1 MTDRQ
6 KRACKCIL
14 EFYGL
19 DVQID
24 VAAEELSG
32 IIGEL
37 AKCKQFAGRKKVLD
51 DARKY
56 IDGIINKIAD
66 VKIILEQIEIGFNI
80 SNAVSEKINYKLQQH
95 LSMWKYETIVEAWF
109 NNTEDS
115 IGEKLR
121 QRKKLELGDK
131 NATEASQ

>member
-14 EFYGL
+14 ELYGL

-121 QRKKLELGDK
+121 QRKKLELGAK
-131 NATEASQ
+131 KVEVSQ

>member
-14 EFYGL
+14 ELYGL

-37 AKCKQFAGRKKVLD
+37 AKCKQFAGRKKVSG

-56 IDGIINKIAD
+56 IDGIIDKIAD
-66 VKIILEQIEIGFNI
+66 AKIILEQIEIGFNI

-95 LSMWKYETIVEAWF
+95 LRMWRYETIVQAEF
-109 NNTEDS
+109 NNTEDG

-121 QRKKLELGDK
+121 QRKKLELGAK
-131 NATEASQ
+131 KAEVSQ